1 MSRTEELIDRVERL
15 LLRHDELQRTNLIL
29 QQQLQAA
36 LNERDSLRARL
47 AAARSRIDTL
57 IDKLPAPVLPAAGE
71 GGEGSADFSDP
82 DAQGDLS

>member
-36 LNERDSLRARL
+36 VHERDSLRARL

-57 IDKLPAPVLPAAGE
+57 IDKLPAPSTGTDGKELPA
-71 GGEGSADFSDP
+71 SSP
-82 DAQGDLS
+82 DALGDLP

>member
-57 IDKLPAPVLPAAGE
+57 IDKLPAPILPATGE
-71 GGEGSADFSDP
+71 GGADVNDP
-82 DAQGDLS
+82 DAQADLP

>member
-36 LNERDSLRARL
+36 VNERDSLRARL

-57 IDKLPAPVLPAAGE
+57 IDKLPAPVLG
-71 GGEGSADFSDP
+71 ADSKELQAPNP

>member
-15 LLRHDELQRTNLIL
+15 LLRHDELQRTNVIL

-36 LNERDSLRARL
+36 VNERDSLRARL

-57 IDKLPAPVLPAAGE
+57 IDKLPAPILPSAGE
-71 GGEGSADFSDP
+71 GGADFAGP

>member
-36 LNERDSLRARL
+36 VHERDSLRARL

-57 IDKLPAPVLPAAGE
+57 IDKLPAPSTGADGKELPA
-71 GGEGSADFSDP
+71 SSP

>member
-36 LNERDSLRARL
+36 VNERDSLRARL

-57 IDKLPAPVLPAAGE
+57 IDKLPQLAGDAPAGE
-71 GGEGSADFSDP
+71 APSDP
-82 DAQGDLS
+82 DGHA

>member
-15 LLRHDELQRTNLIL
+15 LLRHDELQRT
-29 QQQLQAA
+29 
-36 LNERDSLRARL
+36 NERDSLRARL

-57 IDKLPAPVLPAAGE
+57 IDKLPAPVLGADGKELPA
-71 GGEGSADFSDP
+71 SSP

>member
-36 LNERDSLRARL
+36 VNERDSLRARL

-57 IDKLPAPVLPAAGE
+57 IDKLPAPIVGAD
-71 GGEGSADFSDP
+71 GSELRASNP